1 MTQYPPYGFAP
12 ALGTPQA
19 HGSATMRGSDT
30 IVLAHAVPRVDG
42 TAALNQAFVPLSSV
56 SQPLPSY
63 APVFAPQKR
72 QAPRRVPRQHLRHT
86 PMVWLRVGM
95 VLLLMMFS
103 LQGFRALVTQS
114 VALTQVVT
122 TDVALEQEAKL
133 VRQKEKEL
141 ERAMQHLKHPSYQE
155 RLARRVL
162 GYVSP
167 YEVSIQFAL

>member
-1 MTQYPPYGFAP
+1 
-12 ALGTPQA
+12 
-19 HGSATMRGSDT
+19 
-30 IVLAHAVPRVDG
+30 
-42 TAALNQAFVPLSSV
+42 
-56 SQPLPSY
+56 
-63 APVFAPQKR
+63 
-72 QAPRRVPRQHLRHT
+72 
-86 PMVWLRVGM
+86 M